1 MQTTPT
7 NKNPKLAPFI
17 KNYKRTNIIIIV
29 NLYLKIGIV
38 NGTIGYVK
46 NISFSKSHWME
57 IDN

>member
-46 NISFSKSHWME
+46 NISFSKSH
-57 IDN
+57 